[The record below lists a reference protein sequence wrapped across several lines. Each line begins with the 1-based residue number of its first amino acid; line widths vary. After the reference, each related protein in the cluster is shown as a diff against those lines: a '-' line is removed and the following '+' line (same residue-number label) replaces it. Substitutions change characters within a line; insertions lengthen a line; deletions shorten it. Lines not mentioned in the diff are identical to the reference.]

1 MNEIYQAYCV
11 RCKTKRDIQEPVA
24 TFTDAGR
31 PAIKG
36 QCGVCGTTLFRFG
49 GTALHEGMTAPAPT
63 PKTKVEKK
71 AATKAT
77 TKKKAVTTKSK
88 RGRPGK
94 KEAPTRDKVR
104 RNRKLV
110 IVESP
115 AKARTIGKYLGAG
128 YDVLASLGH
137 VRDLLKS
144 RLSVDVEHDF
154 EPTYRVP
161 NEKKELIKEISTAAR
176 TAGEIYLATD
186 PDREGEAIAWHLMEA
201 AEMPQNRV
209 QRVVFHEITPKAIKE
224 SFEHPRAIDMQL
236 VEAQQAR
243 RILDRLV
250 GFNLS
255 PLLWKKVRGRLSAG
269 RVQSVALRIV
279 VEREREIREFNP
291 QEYWTIRLL
300 LATEKSRKEKPRPQF
315 EARLVKIAGED
326 PLLSD
331 EATTQTHLKRLDKAA
346 LVISDIRQSE
356 RRRRPSAP
364 FTTSTLQQ
372 EASRRLGFGTS
383 RTMALAQQL
392 YEGVDLGDGNPVGLI
407 TYMRTDSVTVSTDA
421 TDEARGYIRD
431 TYGKEYVPAEVPTYK
446 TRAKKAQEAHEAIR
460 PTSVLRTPESVK
472 KYLEG
477 PQLKLYTL
485 VWQRFVAS
493 QMENALEDR
502 TTVDISVTPQGEKL
516 SDPAAYLFRATGTIL
531 RFAGFLALYEESK
544 DEDATESEDT
554 LLPALNTGEVLD
566 MLAQRPNQHFTQPPP
581 RFTEATLVRGLEEN
595 GIGRPSTY
603 APIVNTLTARGY
615 TERENKR
622 LIPTELGEVVT
633 DALVEYFPN
642 VLDVGFTAQMEQELD
657 DIADGGREWVKVLG
671 EFYTPFSESLDHA
684 QESMDKIQLSEEL
697 AGVTCEKC
705 GREMVLRMGRYGK
718 FIACP
723 GFPECRN
730 TLPYLEFI
738 DVKCRQCGTGDLIEK
753 RTKGGRIFYG
763 CSNFP
768 ECDFSS
774 WKKPIATPCPTC
786 SGMLVE
792 ENKTQLRCLQCDSR
806 FARGEVLPQTSED
819 VEYEEIGM
827 EV

>member
-1 MNEIYQAYCV
+1 M
-11 RCKTKRDIQEPVA
+11 
-24 TFTDAGR
+24 
-31 PAIKG
+31 KG
-36 QCGVCGTTLFRFG
+36 QCGECGTTLFRFG
-49 GTALHEGMTAPAPT
+49 ATALHEGMTAPPPAPKAEKAAK
-63 PKTKVEKK
+63 PKKVENKGK
-71 AATKAT
+71 TTGK
-77 TKKKAVTTKSK
+77 TKKKTATGKTKPARS
-88 RGRPGK
+88 GK
-94 KEAPTRDKVR
+94 KSTTPATKVR

-115 AKARTIGKYLGAG
+115 AKARTIGKYLGNG

-144 RLSVDVEHDF
+144 RLSVEVEQNF

-161 NEKKELIKEISTAAR
+161 NEKKELVKEISTAAKA
-176 TAGEIYLATD
+176 AGEIFLATD

-224 SFEHPRAIDMQL
+224 SFEHPRPIDMQL

-269 RVQSVALRIV
+269 RVQSVALRMV

-300 LATEKSRKEKPRPQF
+300 VATEKSRKNKPRPQF
-315 EARLVKIAGED
+315 EVRLVKVAGED
-326 PLLSD
+326 PALPD
-331 EATTQTHLKRLDKAA
+331 ETTTKRHLQRLEQVE

-407 TYMRTDSVTVSTDA
+407 TYMRTDSVTVSQEA

-460 PTSVLRTPESVK
+460 PTSALRTPESVK
-472 KYLEG
+472 KHLEG
-477 PQLKLYTL
+477 AQLKLYTL
-485 VWQRFVAS
+485 IWQRFVAS

-502 TTVDISVTPQGEKL
+502 TTVDVTANPKGEKV

-531 RFAGFLALYEESK
+531 RFPGFLALYEESK
-544 DEDATESEDT
+544 DEDAAESEDT
-554 LLPALNTGEVLD
+554 LLPALNTGEGLD
-566 MLAQRPNQHFTQPPP
+566 ALEQRPNQHFTQPPP
-581 RFTEATLVRGLEEN
+581 RFTEATLVRALEEN

-633 DALVEYFPN
+633 DALVEYFPD

-657 DIADGGREWVKVLG
+657 EIAEGDRKWVKVLG
-671 EFYTPFSESLDHA
+671 DFYAPFSERLDYA
-684 QESMDKIQLSEEL
+684 QESMDKIEVGEEL

-730 TLPYLEFI
+730 TLPYLEYI
-738 DVKCRQCGTGDLIEK
+738 GVKCKQCGDGDIIEK

-806 FARGEVLPQTSED
+806 FARGEVLPQTGED